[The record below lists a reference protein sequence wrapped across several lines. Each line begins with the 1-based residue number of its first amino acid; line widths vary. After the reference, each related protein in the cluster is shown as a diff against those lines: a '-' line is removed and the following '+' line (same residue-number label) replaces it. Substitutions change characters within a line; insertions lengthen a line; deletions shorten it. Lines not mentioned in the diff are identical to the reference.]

1 MHPYLCSQNV
11 QTLCPYGKTRQIRGA
26 CESFPVCELAPGA
39 GFHVTSGKQT
49 QRLRRL
55 LLHYPEAG
63 SMLCEAVAFDL
74 HHIPQWAMPAASRHL
89 AHIVRPLQDSCVL
102 SIEKQNPP
110 VFSLADCFDQ
120 VTGTAQFDPP
130 IE

>member
-1 MHPYLCSQNV
+1 MVFFAIMHGLKVS
-11 QTLCPYGKTRQIRGA
+11 GR
-26 CESFPVCELAPGA
+26 E
-39 GFHVTSGKQT
+39 GKQT

-55 LLHYPEAG
+55 LLRYPEAG

-120 VTGTAQFDPP
+120 VTGTAQFDPA
-130 IE
+130 IEGLEV